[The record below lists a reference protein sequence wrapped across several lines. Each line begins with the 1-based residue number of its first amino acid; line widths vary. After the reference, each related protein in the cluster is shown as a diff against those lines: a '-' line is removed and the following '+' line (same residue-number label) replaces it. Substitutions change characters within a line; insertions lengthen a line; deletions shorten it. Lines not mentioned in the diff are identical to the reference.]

1 MCEHALPS
9 FRPTVLS
16 SIRRRDLQVQPLHEH
31 LHVPSAPGGDANPR
45 APPQARH
52 RRISI
57 FPRAS
62 TARARANHPRARHH
76 RRRHRPDRNRR
87 APIRSIRRA
96 SPRRSPSRVLTGANR
111 SIDAN
116 GFSRSI
122 ARDRG
127 SRSLSRVAVTTPTAS
142 DRALTRIRASAPS
155 RVSNESF
162 MVYLWSSLSVV
173 RYVHAG
179 FINPCTLPRVYT
191 GR

>member
-1 MCEHALPS
+1 MDARVTEELVFFRARPPLAL
-9 FRPTVLS
+9 
-16 SIRRRDLQVQPLHEH
+16 
-31 LHVPSAPGGDANPR
+31 
-45 APPQARH
+45 AR
-52 RRISI
+52 I
-57 FPRAS
+57 
-62 TARARANHPRARHH
+62 TLARAIIAVVIV
-76 RRRHRPDRNRR
+76 
-87 APIRSIRRA
+87 PIVTVELDSIDSSRVPP
-96 SPRRSPSRVLTGANR
+96 SSPSRVLTGANR

-116 GFSRSI
+116 GFPRSI